1 LNSPISEWYS
11 NATYSYAE
19 RPPNII
25 CTLKWFTGRI
35 DALNPDWKCRLEM
48 SSPQPYQ
55 QSQFNGQYNYQ
66 NVIVTVASAISL
78 YNAIEL
84 ILLIFTTFREWRGLY
99 FWSLLIATFGII
111 PYCVGFIAEF
121 FTGAPKA
128 IGMSIDSI
136 GWVLL
141 ISGQSFV
148 LYSRLHLVLNSPRI
162 LKTVKWMIII
172 DAIVLHTTTT
182 VLLFGANYGGQQ
194 AHFKVGYKWIEKIQM
209 TMFCIQEF
217 ILSGLYIWNTL
228 QILKVTSKKGTRRV
242 MWQLFTI
249 NIIII
254 VLDIGLLAIEY
265 RNYHVLEQTFKSF
278 IYSVKLKLEF
288 AILGKL
294 IELAQSSKRSLSN
307 ALLDADTYVDSRNTS
322 DLTKLSSA
330 QKLVAPR
337 PKWMEDLEKSVVE
350 HHEDIRIVPT
360 DPNNEK
366 VLPARTGDIES
377 MPIQPQSAVSRRW
390 TQTDSDLIYAEAMRE
405 LSR

>member
-1 LNSPISEWYS
+1 
-11 NATYSYAE
+11 
-19 RPPNII
+19 
-25 CTLKWFTGRI
+25 
-35 DALNPDWKCRLEM
+35 M
-48 SSPQPYQ
+48 SSPQPYNQ
-55 QSQFNGQYNYQ
+55 DQFNGQYNYQ

-84 ILLIFTTFREWRGLY
+84 ILLIFTTFKEWHGLY
-99 FWSLLIATFGII
+99 FWSLLISTFGII
-111 PYCVGFIAEF
+111 PYCVGFVAEY
-121 FTGAPKA
+121 FTKAPKA
-128 IGMSIDSI
+128 IGMSIDSL

-162 LKTVKWMIII
+162 LKSVKWMIIL
-172 DAIVLHTTTT
+172 DAIVFHTTTT
-182 VLLFGANYGGQQ
+182 VLLFGANYGEQQ

-209 TMFCIQEF
+209 TIFCIQEF

-228 QILKVTSKKGTRRV
+228 QILQVTSRKGTRRV
-242 MWQLFTI
+242 MWQLFSI

-294 IELAQSSKRSLSN
+294 VELVQSSKRSLSN
-307 ALLDADTYVDSRNTS
+307 ALLDADTYVDSARNTS
-322 DLTKLSSA
+322 DLTKRKSVVS
-330 QKLVAPR
+330 R

-350 HHEDIRIVPT
+350 HHENARVMLAEPST
-360 DPNNEK
+360 EK
-366 VLPARTGDIES
+366 VLPTGTDDIEA
-377 MPIQPQSAVSRRW
+377 MPIQPQPTVSRRW
-390 TQTDSDLIYAEAMRE
+390 TRTDSDLTYAEVMRE

>member
-1 LNSPISEWYS
+1 VVLECHVKLRSTP
-11 NATYSYAE
+11 SYHG
-19 RPPNII
+19 
-25 CTLKWFTGRI
+25 CTLKWFRDRI
-35 DALNPDWKCRLEM
+35 DALNQIDYRLEM
-48 SSPQPYQ
+48 SSPQPYHQ
-55 QSQFNGQYNYQ
+55 GQFNGQYNYQ

-84 ILLIFTTFREWRGLY
+84 ILLIFTTFKEWHGLY

-121 FTGAPKA
+121 FTAAPKA
-128 IGMSIDSI
+128 IGMSIDSL

-162 LKTVKWMIII
+162 LKTVKWMIIL

-209 TMFCIQEF
+209 TIFCIQEF

-228 QILKVTSKKGTRRV
+228 QILQVTSRKGTRRV

-294 IELAQSSKRSLSN
+294 VELVQSSKRSLSN

-322 DLTKLSSA
+322 NLTKLPSA
-330 QKLVAPR
+330 RKLVVSR

-350 HHEDIRIVPT
+350 HHEDARVVPAE
-360 DPNNEK
+360 PSNEK
-366 VLPARTGDIES
+366 VLPAGTDDIEA
-377 MPIQPQSAVSRRW
+377 MPIQPQSAVGRRW
-390 TQTDSDLIYAEAMRE
+390 TRTDGELIYAEVMRE

>member
-1 LNSPISEWYS
+1 
-11 NATYSYAE
+11 
-19 RPPNII
+19 
-25 CTLKWFTGRI
+25 
-35 DALNPDWKCRLEM
+35 M
-48 SSPQPYQ
+48 SSPPPYQ

-66 NVIVTVASAISL
+66 NVFVTVASAISL

-228 QILKVTSKKGTRRV
+228 QILKVTSRKGTRRV

-307 ALLDADTYVDSRNTS
+307 ALLDADTYVDSSRNTS

-330 QKLVAPR
+330 RKLVASR

-360 DPNNEK
+360 NPNNEK

-377 MPIQPQSAVSRRW
+377 MPIQPQSAVGRRW
-390 TQTDSDLIYAEAMRE
+390 TRTDSDLIYAEAMRE